1 MYRHNFWVFLYIV
14 RFPYASRMWQLLNR
28 NEYTTRGQNKVYCV
42 FIYMHFSIFDKS
54 LIKTKT
60 KLERLL
66 CWLMKTNAD
75 AVYFST
81 NWIFCLFYTIFEN
94 HSSQSLALLVFFRHN
109 CILGQKYVNW
119 RMEHND
125 EVRAKRD
132 PSLFPFT
139 KTPSYYP
146 FLRFF
151 LASTA

>member
-1 MYRHNFWVFLYIV
+1 
-14 RFPYASRMWQLLNR
+14 MWQLLNR

-94 HSSQSLALLVFFRHN
+94 HSSQSLFFQHCERSELFYCQIMYIITEYMDLLFSNHFWLK
-109 CILGQKYVNW
+109 ILKLWIFAHKIKIHIFVTG
-119 RMEHND
+119 
-125 EVRAKRD
+125 
-132 PSLFPFT
+132 
-139 KTPSYYP
+139 
-146 FLRFF
+146 
-151 LASTA
+151 

>member
-1 MYRHNFWVFLYIV
+1 
-14 RFPYASRMWQLLNR
+14 MWQLLNR

-94 HSSQSLALLVFFRHN
+94 HSSQSLFFQHCERSELLLLSNYVHYYRIHGSFIFKSFLAKYIWNFEFLRQKSTFTSSWLWLDN
-109 CILGQKYVNW
+109 RLSRILG
-119 RMEHND
+119 
-125 EVRAKRD
+125 
-132 PSLFPFT
+132 
-139 KTPSYYP
+139 TPSWSISNEA
-146 FLRFF
+146 F
-151 LASTA
+151 